1 MRLIVERFWLALL
14 LWLDCR
20 RAPAADRDELF
31 YD

>member
-1 MRLIVERFWLALL
+1 MLALETLWLSIL

-20 RAPAADRDELF
+20 SAPAADRDELF